1 MNMGVCVCRDVR
13 EEEECIEICMM
24 TEEDVKTRERIK
36 KINRKCLIERKRKIA
51 LKKREKKSANK
62 REKMCKLRGRL

>member
-1 MNMGVCVCRDVR
+1 
-13 EEEECIEICMM
+13 MM

-51 LKKREKKSANK
+51 IKKREKKSANK